1 MQFGNRWIKA
11 GKRLSAALLGLSER
25 RRDLREGEMIS
36 NRFYFRLIDLG
47 SLEQSLESQISK
59 YFQIMRG
66 QYILAH
72 SMWENVLMIKSKLGV
87 KLHKILNP
95 R

>member
-1 MQFGNRWIKA
+1 M
-11 GKRLSAALLGLSER
+11 
-25 RRDLREGEMIS
+25 
-36 NRFYFRLIDLG
+36 DLG